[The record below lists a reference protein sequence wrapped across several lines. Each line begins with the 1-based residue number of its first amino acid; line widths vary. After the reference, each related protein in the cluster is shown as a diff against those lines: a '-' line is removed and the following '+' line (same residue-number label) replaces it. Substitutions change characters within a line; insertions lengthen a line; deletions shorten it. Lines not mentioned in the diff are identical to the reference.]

1 MSFAL
6 RAICLL
12 ILLCGLLPA
21 ALAQSAPEAV
31 LVPVADES
39 ESARERALGRAMDDM
54 LVRLTGD
61 PAVTGTDLA
70 ERLRASAGRYLA
82 GFSYRAADEQ
92 TGTRL
97 AVRFDETLL
106 RRALGEAGVAI
117 WPAPPPTVVVWLA
130 VERSGERFLVDGEQ
144 GAALRERL
152 RAAAASSGLSLLF
165 PLMDLQDRRDL
176 GYADV
181 AGGFAGPI
189 RAASA
194 RYAGEAVLAGR
205 LQVAD
210 DGSVAAR
217 WLLLPGDGE
226 PVERWQAGADAM
238 DPALAAAVGV
248 LAERLRPVYAYVPDP
263 DAGRR
268 VTLTVDGID
277 SLAEHGRLQ
286 DHLAGLAGV
295 ERVLT
300 TAVSGGQVRMQLAV
314 SVDEARV
321 REALARDERLGEAD
335 DGYRWR

>member
-6 RAICLL
+6 RAICLV
-12 ILLCGLLPA
+12 ILLGGLLPV

-39 ESARERALGRAMDDM
+39 ESARDRALGEAMNVM

-61 PAVTGTDLA
+61 AAVTGTDLA
-70 ERLRASAGRYLA
+70 ERLRASAERYLV
-82 GFSYRAADEQ
+82 GFSYRAADEDA
-92 TGTRL
+92 GMRL
-97 AVRFDETLL
+97 AVRFDETRL
-106 RRALGEAGVAI
+106 RGALGEAAVAI

-130 VERSGERFLVDGEQ
+130 VEQAGERFLVDGEQ

-165 PLMDLQDRRDL
+165 PLMDLRDRRDL

-181 AGGFAGPI
+181 AGGFADPV

-205 LQVAD
+205 LRISD
-210 DGSVAAR
+210 DGAVAVR
-217 WLLLPGDGE
+217 WLLLPGAGE
-226 PVERWQAGADAM
+226 PVNRWQAEAGGTG
-238 DPALAAAVGV
+238 PALASAVGV

-263 DAGRR
+263 EAGRR
-268 VTLTVDGID
+268 VALTVAGVE
-277 SLAEHGRLQ
+277 SLADHRRLQ
-286 DHLAGLAGV
+286 GYLEGLTGV
-295 ERVLT
+295 ERVVT
-300 TAVSGGQVRMQLAV
+300 TAVSGTQVRMQLAV
-314 SVDEARV
+314 SVDEARIL
-321 REALARDERLGEAD
+321 EALARDERLGEAD